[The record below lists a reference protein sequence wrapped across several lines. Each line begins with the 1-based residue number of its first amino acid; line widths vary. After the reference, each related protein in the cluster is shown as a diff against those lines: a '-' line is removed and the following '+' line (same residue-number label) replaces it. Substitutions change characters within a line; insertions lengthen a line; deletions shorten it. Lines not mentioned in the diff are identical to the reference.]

1 MFGYVTINRN
11 ELSDEDFA
19 RYRSYYCGLCRALQK
34 RHGFSGQLIL
44 SYDMVFLEV
53 LLTSLYEYDS
63 QSGTGRCVPH
73 PTKTHTWLYNAASDY
88 CADMSVAL
96 SYYNLMDNWEDD
108 HSAASLIMAK
118 RLRKRYEAGSE
129 RYPRQCAA
137 IHYCLTQLD
146 KCERSNCQDIDQV
159 SGHFGQLMAEVL
171 DVRRDMWSADLQ
183 EMGMALGKFIYLMD
197 AYEDLRK
204 DQRRHRY
211 NPLAALAQQP
221 DYEQQVHDILV
232 MLMAQ
237 CASAFER
244 LPILQ
249 DASILRNIIYSGVWT
264 RYTDLRQ
271 LQQKAKGKAGS

>member
-1 MFGYVTINRN
+1 
-11 ELSDEDFA
+11 
-19 RYRSYYCGLCRALQK
+19 
-34 RHGFSGQLIL
+34 
-44 SYDMVFLEV
+44 MVFLEV

-108 HSAASLIMAK
+108 HSAPSLIMAK
-118 RLRKRYEAGSE
+118 RLRKRYEAVSE

-137 IHYCLTQLD
+137 IHYCLTQLG

-204 DQRRHRY
+204 DRRRHRY

>member
-1 MFGYVTINRN
+1 
-11 ELSDEDFA
+11 
-19 RYRSYYCGLCRALQK
+19 
-34 RHGFSGQLIL
+34 
-44 SYDMVFLEV
+44 
-53 LLTSLYEYDS
+53 
-63 QSGTGRCVPH
+63 
-73 PTKTHTWLYNAASDY
+73 
-88 CADMSVAL
+88 
-96 SYYNLMDNWEDD
+96 
-108 HSAASLIMAK
+108 
-118 RLRKRYEAGSE
+118 
-129 RYPRQCAA
+129 
-137 IHYCLTQLD
+137 
-146 KCERSNCQDIDQV
+146 
-159 SGHFGQLMAEVL
+159 MAEVL

-204 DQRRHRY
+204 DRRRHRY

>member
-1 MFGYVTINRN
+1 
-11 ELSDEDFA
+11 
-19 RYRSYYCGLCRALQK
+19 
-34 RHGFSGQLIL
+34 
-44 SYDMVFLEV
+44 
-53 LLTSLYEYDS
+53 
-63 QSGTGRCVPH
+63 
-73 PTKTHTWLYNAASDY
+73 
-88 CADMSVAL
+88 MSVAL

-108 HSAASLIMAK
+108 HSAPSLIMAK
-118 RLRKRYEAGSE
+118 RLRKRYEAVSE

-137 IHYCLTQLD
+137 IHYCLTQLG

-204 DQRRHRY
+204 DRRRHRY

-244 LPILQ
+244 LPILPPSCATSFIPACGPVTPTCANFSKKQ
-249 DASILRNIIYSGVWT
+249 KERQVPDGPLSDSRRILH
-264 RYTDLRQ
+264 RQ
-271 LQQKAKGKAGS
+271 RRRR

>member
-118 RLRKRYEAGSE
+118 RLRKRYEAVSE

-183 EMGMALGKFIYLMD
+183 EMGMALG
-197 AYEDLRK
+197 
-204 DQRRHRY
+204 
-211 NPLAALAQQP
+211 
-221 DYEQQVHDILV
+221 
-232 MLMAQ
+232 
-237 CASAFER
+237 
-244 LPILQ
+244 
-249 DASILRNIIYSGVWT
+249 
-264 RYTDLRQ
+264 
-271 LQQKAKGKAGS
+271 

>member
-1 MFGYVTINRN
+1 MFGYIVIHKDELKVKDYNRYN
-11 ELSDEDFA
+11 SF
-19 RYRSYYCGLCRALQK
+19 YCGVCRSL
-34 RHGFSGQLIL
+34 RNNYGLPGQITLN
-44 SYDMVFLEV
+44 YDMTFLAI
-53 LLTSLYEYDS
+53 LLSGLYEDD
-63 QSGTGRCVPH
+63 
-73 PTKTHTWLYNAASDY
+73 TKTVMRHCVIHHVKKHGEISNEYTDYAA
-88 CADMSVAL
+88 AMNILL
-96 SYYNLMDNWEDD
+96 SYYKLKDNWDD
-108 HSAASLIMAK
+108 DRSLKSNICAGLLKKAFKKAASK
-118 RLRKRYEAGSE
+118 FPKQAGIIEDYISGQSE
-129 RYPRQCAA
+129 
-137 IHYCLTQLD
+137 
-146 KCERSNCQDIDQV
+146 CEKSHENNIDTVSSYTGKMLGGIFAMKDDIWK
-159 SGHFGQLMAEVL
+159 E
-171 DVRRDMWSADLQ
+171 DLYR
-183 EMGMALGKFIYLMD
+183 MGFFLGKFIYLMD